1 MALSLDVR
9 AVERE
14 GGSND
19 PWHHVDWALMLA
31 VVGIAA
37 VGLAA
42 IYSANHTSITL
53 AAGDTLAF
61 VRRQGMAL
69 GAGVVAMVVMMS
81 IDYRRFQHA
90 AIAVYGLAVALLVG
104 VLVAGTVVNDT
115 RAWFEL
121 GGFQLQPAE
130 FAKVALIVTLA
141 AYLAH
146 NERPDGGMPFTRFV
160 GALVLTGVL
169 AGLVLLQPDL
179 GSASVLV
186 VIVMGC
192 LLVAGASWK
201 HVAVITV
208 MAAVTAGAVVGSG
221 ALEQYQQDRLTAFI
235 AQNPTE
241 FNRDLILQVRNS
253 KAAIAQGGVL
263 GEGWLG
269 GPLTNGDYVPENHPD
284 FVFSAVAEQFGLAG
298 AGVLLALYGFL
309 AVRIWRIARLCKDA
323 FGTVVCAGALGML
336 AWHVFENVGMTMGIT
351 PVTGIPLPLVS
362 YGGSS
367 TVAFL
372 LLVGLVQS
380 VHMRRYA

>member
-1 MALSLDVR
+1 MALNIDVR
-9 AVERE
+9 PVERE

-19 PWHHVDWALMLA
+19 PWHHVDWALLLA
-31 VVGIAA
+31 LAALAA
-37 VGLAA
+37 VGVAA
-42 IYSANHTSITL
+42 IYSANHVSLSL
-53 AAGDTLAF
+53 AGADALEY

-90 AIAVYGLAVALLVG
+90 AIAVYLLAMALLVG
-104 VLVAGTVVNDT
+104 VLFAGAVINDT

-141 AYLAH
+141 AYLTH
-146 NERPDGGMPFTRFV
+146 DRPDGPIPFTKFV
-160 GALVLTGVL
+160 GALFLTGVL
-169 AGLVLLQPDL
+169 AGLILLQPDL

-192 LLVAGASWK
+192 LLVAGANWK
-201 HVAVITV
+201 HIAVITV
-208 MAAVTAGAVVGSG
+208 MCGITAGAVVYSG

-263 GEGWLG
+263 GEGWLA
-269 GPLTNGDYVPENHPD
+269 GPLTNGDYVPENHTD
-284 FVFSAVAEQFGLAG
+284 FVFSAVAEQFGLLG
-298 AGVLLALYGFL
+298 AALLLALYGFI
-309 AVRIWRIARLCKDA
+309 ATRIWRIARLSKDP
-323 FGTVVCAGALGML
+323 FGTVACAGALAML

-372 LLVGLVQS
+372 LLMGLVQS
-380 VHMRRYA
+380 IHMRRYA

>member
-9 AVERE
+9 PLERE

-19 PWHHVDWALMLA
+19 PWHHVDWGLLLALAGL
-31 VVGIAA
+31 AA
-37 VGLAA
+37 VGLLA
-42 IYSANHTSITL
+42 IYSANYTSLSL
-53 AAGDTLAF
+53 AGADTLSY
-61 VRRQGMAL
+61 VRRQGLAL
-69 GAGVVAMVVMMS
+69 GAGGLAMVVMMS
-81 IDYRRFQHA
+81 LDYRRFQHA
-90 AIAVYGLAVALLVG
+90 AVAVYALALALLGG
-104 VLVAGTVVNDT
+104 VLVAGAVVNDT

-130 FAKVALIVTLA
+130 FAKVSLIVTLA

-146 NERPDGGMPFTRFV
+146 EKPDGPIPFTRFV
-160 GALVLTGVL
+160 GALALTAIP

-186 VIVMGC
+186 VIAMGC
-192 LLVAGASWK
+192 LLVAGANWK

-208 MAAVTAGAVVGSG
+208 MAGITAMAVVGSG
-221 ALEQYQQDRLTAFI
+221 ALEEYQQDRLTAFI

-253 KAAIAQGGVL
+253 KAAIAQGGLL
-263 GEGWLG
+263 GQGWLG
-269 GPLTNGDYVPENHPD
+269 GPLTNGDYVPENHTD

-298 AGVLLALYGFL
+298 AGVLLGLYGFVAL
-309 AVRIWRIARLCKDA
+309 RIWRIARLSKDL
-323 FGTVVCAGALGML
+323 FGTVVCGGALALL

-372 LLVGLVQS
+372 LLMGLVQS

>member
-1 MALSLDVR
+1 MALTLDVR
-9 AVERE
+9 PLDRE

-19 PWHHVDWALMLA
+19 PWHHVDWALLLA
-31 VVGIAA
+31 LAALAA
-37 VGLAA
+37 VGCTA
-42 IYSANHTSITL
+42 IYSANHVSLSL
-53 AAGDTLAF
+53 AGADTWAF

-69 GAGVVAMVVMMS
+69 GAGLVVMIVMMS

-90 AIAVYGLAVALLVG
+90 FLAVYLLAVALLG
-104 VLVAGTVVNDT
+104 AVLVAGSQVNDT
-115 RAWFEL
+115 RAWFDF

-130 FAKVALIVTLA
+130 FAKVALVVTLA
-141 AYLAH
+141 AYLTH
-146 NERPDGGMPFTRFV
+146 DRVDGPIPFTKFV
-160 GALVLTGVL
+160 GALFFTGVL
-169 AGLVLLQPDL
+169 AGLILLQPDL

-186 VIVMGC
+186 VICMGC
-192 LLVAGASWK
+192 LLVAGANWK
-201 HVAVITV
+201 HIALITV
-208 MAAVTAGAVVGSG
+208 MAGITASALVSSG

-263 GEGWLG
+263 GQGWLG
-269 GPLTNGDYVPENHPD
+269 GPLTNGDYVPENHTD
-284 FVFSAVAEQFGLAG
+284 FVFSAVAEQFGLLG
-298 AGVLLALYGFL
+298 SGLLLALYGFI
-309 AVRIWRIARLCKDA
+309 AMRIWRIARLSKDS
-323 FGTVVCAGALGML
+323 FGTVVCAGGLAML

-372 LLVGLVQS
+372 LLMGLVQS